1 MNRKEKKTAGF
12 GLCLLVL
19 CLALS
24 GCGASSGT
32 SSGTATSQTKAA
44 SGGAFPAT
52 DEGAKSLLA
61 QFVKP
66 GADYAAL
73 SRNLRP
79 AKADYEAVFEPE
91 MAAKADA
98 LYSPAWEAGQLVV
111 TPKTGQTEVM
121 LGSATTDEMKAWT
134 GSAADFPE
142 GWRQVAPQLKPGVKI
157 YRFKFVEP
165 GKDTG
170 MAFEGLAHVNGNWRI
185 FPKPWRAMN

>member
-1 MNRKEKKTAGF
+1 MKRKEKKVAAAAAL

-19 CLALS
+19 FLASS
-24 GCGASSGT
+24 GCGTSTGETKTASSG
-32 SSGTATSQTKAA
+32 
-44 SGGAFPAT
+44 GGFPAT
-52 DEGAKSLLA
+52 DEGAKNLLA
-61 QFVKP
+61 EFIKP
-66 GADYAAL
+66 GADYVAL
-73 SRNLRP
+73 SGKLRP
-79 AKADYEAVFEPE
+79 TKADYEAVFQSE

-98 LYSPAWEAGQLVV
+98 LYSPAWDGGQLVV
-111 TPKTGQTEVM
+111 APKSGQTEVK
-121 LGSATTDEMKAWT
+121 LASATTDEMKTWT
-134 GSAADFPE
+134 GTAAEFPE